1 MPTAR
6 ESLLDAALSALG
18 DRSWATIRMVDVAAV
33 AGVSRQTLY
42 NEFGSKEG
50 LARALARRAADEFL
64 AGVERALDT
73 AARHGADAG
82 DCFAAATAWTLHSAR
97 RSPLVRAAL
106 TGCRGDRVPAAA
118 IVPVPVPHVPVP
130 RVAGRRSRGDDG
142 PLAPAELLD
151 AVRVRAA
158 AALGRR
164 FPRLD
169 QAETGWACEAA
180 VRLTVSYVVA
190 PAASDEEACLRVARL
205 VRGLLQ
211 RGW

>member
-18 DRSWATIRMVDVAAV
+18 DRSWATIRMVDVAVV

-82 DCFAAATAWTLHSAR
+82 DCFAAATAWTLHTAR

-118 IVPVPVPHVPVP
+118 IVPVPVPRVP
-130 RVAGRRSRGDDG
+130 GRRSRKDDG
-142 PLAPAELLD
+142 PLAPVELLD
-151 AVRVRAA
+151 AVRARAA
-158 AALGRR
+158 VALGRR
-164 FPRLD
+164 FPRFD